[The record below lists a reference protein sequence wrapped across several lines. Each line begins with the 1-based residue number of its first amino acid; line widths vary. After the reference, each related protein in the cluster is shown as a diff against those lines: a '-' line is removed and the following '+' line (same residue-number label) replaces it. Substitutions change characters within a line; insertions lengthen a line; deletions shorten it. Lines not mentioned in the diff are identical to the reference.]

1 MNGQYNQD
9 KILWIDTET
18 LSFDPKQSDIFQI
31 AGFIEIDGKITE
43 KFNWFFRPDLDL
55 DKVSPEVWD
64 FHKKAVGLTREDIE
78 NFSMTSKEA
87 FIKFMNMLSK
97 YVDKYDRGD
106 KFAIGGHNVQFDLNK
121 IYAWARE
128 HEENY
133 LASYLSSVKY
143 DTLYALPL
151 INPNIKYS
159 TLALEDIWDLYKDS
173 IGVEFKGKSHNAAY
187 DITRT
192 YLIWKKLVRPVQDFL
207 MQEFLK

>member
-1 MNGQYNQD
+1 MNSQYNQD
-9 KILWIDTET
+9 KILWVDTET

-31 AGFIEIDGKITE
+31 AGLIEIDGKIAE

-78 NFSMTSKEA
+78 NFPMTSKEA
-87 FIKFMNMLSK
+87 FIQFMNILSK

-106 KFAIGGHNVQFDLNK
+106 KFAVGGHNVQFDLNK
-121 IYAWARE
+121 IYTWARE

-151 INPNIKYS
+151 INPNVKYS
-159 TLALEDIWDLYKDS
+159 TLALEAIWDLYKDS
-173 IGVEFKGKSHNAAY
+173 IDVEFKGQSHNAAY

-192 YLIWKKLVRPVQDFL
+192 YLIWQKLVRPVQDFL
-207 MQEFLK
+207 MKEFSK